1 MENEDTCI
9 HEWEDSDE
17 IIDGLR
23 AKRCRKCGLVMHRI
37 NWLIF
42 YT

>member
-23 AKRCRKCGLVMHRI
+23 AKKCRKCGLTMHRI